1 MYRDYYFVLHLQT
14 AVHKECFKQFDELM
28 ININFRDFLPKSSKL
43 TDTEKYDL
51 ETWFNH
57 NKHTIIDSYLEDNI
71 NQAYVYIRLDS
82 NHMLN
87 IGDKLVLG
95 DTAFVIES
103 QESMVVPGELV
114 FRLGEKYDEDTKLS
128 VYETAI
134 NIINGINDPT
144 NGLFYHASLYD
155 VVQYNYD
162 SLLTVSMG
170 FFNELC

>member
-1 MYRDYYFVLHLQT
+1 M
-14 AVHKECFKQFDELM
+14 
-28 ININFRDFLPKSSKL
+28 
-43 TDTEKYDL
+43 
-51 ETWFNH
+51 ETWFNQ

-114 FRLGEKYDEDTKLS
+114 FRLGEKYDNDTKLS

-134 NIINGINDPT
+134 NIINAINDPT
-144 NGLFYHASLYD
+144 NGLFYHATLYD
-155 VVQYNYD
+155 VVEYD
-162 SLLTVSMG
+162 YHSVLTVSTSTLVSKS
-170 FFNELC
+170 FTSIFSDNC